1 MPDLFGHTLSS
12 PKIKVHTSNL
22 CKGKITLIGLGGTT
36 FSNVSPLGLTS
47 WLVNLIQKVVH

>member
-22 CKGKITLIGLGGTT
+22 CKGKITLVGLGGTT
-36 FSNVSPLGLTS
+36 FSNVSPLGLTF
-47 WLVNLIQKVVH
+47 WLANLIQ